1 MFCSKTTHRLMF
13 AVTIAFACIAS
24 LSLRSHA
31 FADAGFVEADALSRK
46 KLADRLEPFYRIWS
60 GKEDRF
66 ALRVNGNLQIKGE
79 PQSIQIDVSK
89 FDDQSFD
96 FVAVHPEYAVSVHR
110 TEQMTAM
117 VLPKHH
123 KVFVGTGAVEGT
135 DTLVPLEI
143 STRLASNASQIG
155 PFVQMLGQGDAASLI
170 LLASSL
176 IKIEQIDGQ
185 ESWRLGGTVK
195 VWFDPSDVDGP
206 MHVAVDGNEL
216 TVSLLDEA
224 TPVSPTTWSKLE
236 QVSIDRSEME
246 EQFSR
251 GIRRA
256 WEVVWP
262 SRELTQ
268 PKTISKKTAH
278 GQLKYVEGQRLVV
291 LAGTPEQIGTAHGE
305 LLKDESQRCIDSV
318 LNAFG
323 SVQTIASGRWF
334 RHDLAAAYA
343 RLRPFIPPDH
353 IAETRALAVSL
364 GQSPELL
371 EQLNVFPEMFHC
383 SGFAVFNSATVDGK
397 LYHGRVLDYMTTI
410 GLQDAATT
418 FVVSV
423 DGKIPFANVGYAG
436 FTGSVSGMNMQA
448 ISLGEMGGRG
458 EGQWDGVPMATLM
471 RRALEECST
480 LEQVTDLWTKSP
492 RTCEYY
498 YVFADGKT
506 NDAVGV
512 AATPEKIELI
522 RPGQADERLGEGIK
536 DAVVL
541 SAGSR
546 LETLR
551 ARVTENHG
559 KIDTQKAMWLMSR
572 PVAMSSNLH
581 NVLFIPADRV
591 FYVANADHDT
601 PAADRPYV
609 KFDLNALL
617 GESGLISVVEASAQD
632 ATARDLNPLS
642 TR

>member
-1 MFCSKTTHRLMF
+1 MICSKTTHRLLF
-13 AVTIAFACIAS
+13 AVAVLFACLAS

-31 FADAGFVEADALSRK
+31 SADSGTVKADALSRK
-46 KLADRLEPFYRIWS
+46 KLAERLEPFYRIWS

-66 ALRVNGNLQIKGE
+66 ALRVNG
-79 PQSIQIDVSK
+79 SIQIDGTPQAIQLDVAK

-96 FVAVHPEYAVSVHR
+96 FVAVHPDYTVSVHR
-110 TEQMTAM
+110 RQGMTAM
-117 VLPKHH
+117 VLPKHK
-123 KVFVGTGAVEGT
+123 KVFVGNGDVEGT
-135 DTLVPLEI
+135 DTLVPRGI
-143 STRLASNASQIG
+143 STRLVSNASQIG

-170 LLASSL
+170 SLASSL
-176 IKIEQIDGQ
+176 IKIEQIDGE

-195 VWFDPSDVDGP
+195 IWFDKTDVDGR
-206 MHVAVDGNEL
+206 MHVAVDSHEF
-216 TVSLLDEA
+216 TVSLLDELIPA
-224 TPVSPTTWSKLE
+224 SPATWSGLE
-236 QVSIDRSEME
+236 QVAIDRSEME

-262 SRELTQ
+262 SHELTI
-268 PKTISKKTAH
+268 PKSLSKKTAH
-278 GQLKYVEGQRLVV
+278 GELKYVEGQRLVV

-305 LLKDESQRCIDSV
+305 LLRDESQRCIDSV
-318 LNAFG
+318 LNSFG

-343 RLRPFIPPDH
+343 RLRPFIPEDH
-353 IAETRALAVSL
+353 VAETRALAASL
-364 GQSPELL
+364 GQSPDLL

-383 SGFAVFNSATVDGK
+383 SGFAVFNSATIDGK

-436 FTGSVSGMNMQA
+436 FTGSVSGMNAQA

-512 AATPEKIELI
+512 AATPEKLELI
-522 RPGQADERLGEGIK
+522 VPGQADARLGEGIQ

-551 ARVTENHG
+551 ARVIENHG
-559 KIDTQKAMWLMSR
+559 KIDARKAMSLMSR

-591 FYVANADHDT
+591 FYVANADHHN

-617 GESGLISVVEASAQD
+617 GESGLISAANAAAKEAVVPN
-632 ATARDLNPLS
+632 RIPLS
-642 TR
+642 VR